1 MPPEAAPFSTLLR
14 GVAELW
20 DGSRVHRGV
29 AVAWRGAR
37 ITWIG
42 PEAAAPEAEE
52 VVDLDGAIVVP
63 GLVDAHTH
71 AVWAGSRA
79 DEFVA
84 RLGGA
89 SYSEILERGGGIHST
104 VRATR
109 LATVEELVHT
119 AEARLEGMLARGVT
133 TVEVKSGYGLQLAT
147 ELRQLRAAAACDV
160 GVEVLPTYLAH
171 VLPPDRPRTAWV
183 DEVVHEHLPAVVG
196 QVHAVDVYCDRGAY
210 TLEEAD
216 RILRA
221 AGALGLGL
229 HVHAEQVEHTG
240 VARLAGELG
249 ALSADHLERVDAAG
263 VAAMA
268 AGGTVAVLLPGAML
282 YLRDTPPPVAAL
294 RAAGVPLA
302 VATDLNPGSSPVT
315 DLWTCATLACL
326 TMGLTVEEAL
336 GGITR
341 QGARALGRADL
352 GWLGPGAAADL
363 AVFRPPPGEPPRVA
377 SLVQYLG
384 GHLAEQVYK
393 AGRRVR

>member
-1 MPPEAAPFSTLLR
+1 MPPESEGPLTVVR
-14 GVAELW
+14 GIAELW
-20 DGSRVHRGV
+20 DGTAVRRDV
-29 AVAWRGAR
+29 ALAWRGRQVA
-37 ITWIG
+37 WLG
-42 PEAAAPEAEE
+42 PDADAPEADEE
-52 VVDLDGAIVVP
+52 VELDGAIVMP

-89 SYSEILERGGGIHST
+89 SYSEILERGGGIHAT

-109 LATVEELVHT
+109 QATVDELVLT
-119 AEARLEGMLARGVT
+119 AEARLEAMLAHGVT

-147 ELRQLRAAAACDV
+147 ELRQIEAARACDV

-171 VLPPDRPRTAWV
+171 VLPPDRPRAAWV
-183 DEVVHEHLPAVVG
+183 DEVVEVHLPAVAGRVR
-196 QVHAVDVYCDRGAY
+196 AVDVYCDRGAY
-210 TLEEAD
+210 TLAEAE

-221 AGALGLGL
+221 ARALGLGL

-240 VARLAGELG
+240 VARLAGTLG
-249 ALSADHLERVDAAG
+249 ALSADHLERVDADG
-263 VAAMA
+263 IAALA

-294 RAAGVPLA
+294 RAAGVPFA
-302 VATDLNPGSSPVT
+302 VATDLNPGSSPVS

-341 QGARALGRADL
+341 QGARALGRPDL
-352 GWLGPGAAADL
+352 GWLGPGSAADL
-363 AVFRPPPGEPPRVA
+363 AVFRPPPGEPARVGA
-377 SLVQYLG
+377 LVQYLG
-384 GHLAEQVYK
+384 GHVAERVYK
-393 AGRRVR
+393 GGTRVR